1 MSARCFQIHP
11 ADNVA
16 TLLDDAP
23 AGPLAVL
30 GASAGTSLSAREPI
44 SRGHKVALADIALD
58 AAVMKFGV
66 RIGYAT
72 RAIARGDWVHLHNLA
87 SDVDH
92 RSSTLDLHTG
102 APTDTDSAY
111 V

>member
-11 ADNVA
+11 LDNVA

-23 AGPLAVL
+23 SGPLALL
-30 GASAGTSLSAREPI
+30 GNSTGGPLSARESI
-44 SRGHKVALADIALD
+44 ARGHKIALVD
-58 AAVMKFGV
+58 LATGSAVLKFGV
-66 RIGYAT
+66 RIGRAT
-72 RAIARGDWVHLHNLA
+72 RPIARGDWVHLHNLA
-87 SDVDH
+87 SDVDL
-92 RSSTLDLHTG
+92 RSGTLDLHTG